1 MRWDSKSPECNAE
14 AGSWVFVNTV
24 PLDMVAPFGKKLI
37 INPCNPTLTISKNM
51 NISNPVLTALRTETF
66 NVDDYSLAELSN
78 AFNEVR
84 AGFIRARKLLDK
96 KERDSAFADLSVYS
110 NRVMK
115 ATARKWA
122 KKGARELERKIAD
135 LEKKEADPERSL
147 NPYDSVLLEFLRKES
162 KEE

>member
-1 MRWDSKSPECNAE
+1 
-14 AGSWVFVNTV
+14 
-24 PLDMVAPFGKKLI
+24 
-37 INPCNPTLTISKNM
+37 M